1 MTSRGVE
8 DEAYL
13 NQIAD
18 RVCQYGLRGVALAGL
33 EAGRPLSFIIGQ
45 LVWIIQPVMSLV
57 IGADVIKK
65 TALLLEDD
73 KAVDHLIYLLESKN
87 KA

>member
-8 DEAYL
+8 DEVYL

-18 RVCQYGLRGVALAGL
+18 IVCQYGLRSTVLVGL

-45 LVWIIQPVMSLV
+45 LVWIFQPFMSLV

-65 TALLLEDD
+65 TALLLEDE
-73 KAVDHLIYLLESKN
+73 KAVEHLIYLLESKN